1 LYSLLSNLIA
11 LLKAR
16 GCHVMKIESQR
27 AIALSI
33 KTYADALIGVIS
45 FFIIVMHVLEVPIG
59 GEEPLTNL

>member
-1 LYSLLSNLIA
+1 
-11 LLKAR
+11 
-16 GCHVMKIESQR
+16 MKIESQR